1 MPWFVYILRCK
12 DESFYTGITWNLK
25 QQIHAHNSGKY
36 NNFTRPRLPVTLTY
50 WEKFSDRF
58 QAAKREK
65 EIKGWSRL
73 KKQKL
78 IDSLH

>member
-1 MPWFVYILRCK
+1 MAWVVYILKCS

-25 QQIHAHNSGKY
+25 ERIRKHNSGELKNY
-36 NNFTRPRLPVTLTY
+36 TRYRLPVRLAY
-50 WEKFSDRF
+50 WERFEDRF

-65 EIKGWSRL
+65 DIKGYSRV